1 MTSEIFPTVTP
12 WEVKGI
18 INYYKLIHQF
28 GCTKIDGAL
37 IKRIH
42 QLTRYPIHIWLRRGL
57 FFSHRDLNS
66 LLDAYEKREQIY
78 IYTGRGPSNKMHLG
92 HCIPFEFTKYLQD
105 AFGAI
110 VIIQLSDDEKY
121 YFKKEKKTLSY
132 FQSMATENAKDIIA
146 MGFNPD
152 KTYIFKNSVEMTR
165 NPGLFHNFILMAD
178 STSGSAIEATFGL
191 STSNASGKQSNTVGQ
206 IVWPIFQSVP
216 AFSSSF
222 PRIFRH
228 DTKPRYCLIP
238 MAIDQDP
245 YFRIA
250 RDFASHTKYLKPC
263 CIHSE
268 FLVGLGGMDQKMSST
283 CSTPTIFLTDTPK
296 EIEKKVKSHAF
307 SGGGDTLELHRE
319 HGGNLTVDVAYQYL
333 IYFLDD
339 DVQLEVI
346 ANEYSSGRMTTG
358 EIKKIAIQCI
368 VDYVQKLQLTK
379 STLTDADVAH
389 FFNDDREF
397 DNSVPNREPS
407 VLLSDEEYEKM
418 GLGFDRYFGL
428 IKSSLK

>member
-1 MTSEIFPTVTP
+1 MTSEVPYIVTP
-12 WEVKGI
+12 WEVKGV
-18 INYYKLIHQF
+18 INYDKLIHKF
-28 GCTKIDGAL
+28 GCAKIDGAL

-42 QLTRYPIHIWLRRGL
+42 KLTRYPVHTWLRRGL

-66 LLDAYEKREQIY
+66 LLDAYERKEQIY

-121 YFKKEKKTLSY
+121 YFKKEKTSLKY
-132 FQSMATENAKDIIA
+132 FQDLAHENAKDIIA
-146 MGFNPD
+146 IGFNPA
-152 KTYIFKNSVEMTR
+152 KTYIFQNSLEISR
-165 NPGLFHNFILMAD
+165 NPGLIHNFVLMAG
-178 STSGSAIEATFGL
+178 STSGSSIEATFGL
-191 STSNASGKQSNTVGQ
+191 STTNTMSKSNTVGQ

-222 PRIFRH
+222 PKIFGS
-228 DTKPRYCLIP
+228 DTKPRYCLVP

-245 YFRIA
+245 YFRIT
-250 RDFASHTKYLKPC
+250 RDFAPSVKYLKPC

-283 CSTPTIFLTDTPK
+283 SDQPTIFLTDTPK

-339 DVQLEVI
+339 DVQLEAI
-346 ANEYSSGRMTTG
+346 AKEYSSGRMTTG
-358 EIKKIAIQCI
+358 EIKKIAIQHI
-368 VDYVQKLQLTK
+368 VSYIQKLQLTK
-379 STLTDADVAH
+379 STLTDADIDY

-397 DNSVPNREPS
+397 DNSVPIREPI
-407 VLLSDEEYEKM
+407 VLLSDEEYNKM

-428 IKSSLK
+428 LKSSPV